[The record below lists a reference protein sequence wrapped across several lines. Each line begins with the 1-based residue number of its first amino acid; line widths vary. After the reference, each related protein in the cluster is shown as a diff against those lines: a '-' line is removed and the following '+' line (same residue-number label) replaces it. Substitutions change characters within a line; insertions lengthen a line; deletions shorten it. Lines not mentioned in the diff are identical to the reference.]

1 MADIMGNATKLVCR
15 ETGADV
21 KIGDK
26 RDCHNEDEPVVVTG
40 HSARTG
46 RVFFELANGYNV
58 RTEGGMF
65 PSVIGTKIVKE
76 VV

>member
-1 MADIMGNATKLVCR
+1 MTRVIKLVDR

-21 KIGDK
+21 NIGDK

-40 HSARTG
+40 HCARTG

-65 PSVIGTKIVKE
+65 PGVIGTKLIAE

>member
-21 KIGDK
+21 NIGDK
-26 RDCHNEDEPVVVTG
+26 RKCHNEEAPVLVTG
-40 HSARTG
+40 HCARTG

-65 PSVIGTKIVKE
+65 PSVIGTKIVME

>member
-1 MADIMGNATKLVCR
+1 MTRVIKLVDR
-15 ETGADV
+15 ETGAEV
-21 KIGDK
+21 NVGDK
-26 RDCHNEDEPVVVTG
+26 RKNFRGEPVVVTG
-40 HSARTG
+40 FCARTG

-65 PSVIGTKIVKE
+65 PGVIGTKLIAE